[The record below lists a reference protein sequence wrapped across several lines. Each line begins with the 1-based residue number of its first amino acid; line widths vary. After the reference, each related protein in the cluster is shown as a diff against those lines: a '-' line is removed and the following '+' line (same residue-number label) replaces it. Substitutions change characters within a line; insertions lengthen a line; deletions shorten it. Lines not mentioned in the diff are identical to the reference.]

1 MVDAPSNI
9 GTDAEEVVVELDVN
23 WLAVLAATVAH
34 QVLGALWYGF
44 LFRDTWLRAMGK
56 TREEIQ
62 AEGGGGGEMAF
73 GAVAS
78 LASVIALAL
87 LLTFADDPTVAD
99 GIAAGAIAGVGFV
112 AASTLMNGMYEQK
125 PPVLSL
131 LFGGYYTLGL
141 VAAGAILGA
150 WQ

>member
-1 MVDAPSNI
+1 MLGGQGNA
-9 GTDAEEVVVELDVN
+9 DAEEVAVNLDVN

-34 QVLGALWYGF
+34 QALGALWYGV
-44 LFRDTWLRAMGK
+44 LFKDTWLRTMGK
-56 TREEIQ
+56 TAEEIQ
-62 AEGGGGGEMAF
+62 ADGAGGEMAL

-78 LASVIALAL
+78 LVSAVALAVI
-87 LLTFADDPTVAD
+87 LTLTDDPTTAD
-99 GIAAGAIAGVGFV
+99 GIAVGAVAGIGFV
-112 AASTLMNGMYEQK
+112 AASTFMNGMYEQK
-125 PPVLSL
+125 PPVLSA